1 MTSQPAATTPH
12 VVQSQKVPAEAV
24 PVTPAKASGKTG
36 PQGMPEGY
44 SGQEVNNPDNIEMK
58 HAGKPKS
65 VAIYYISATE
75 PVAPPSSSSADRSKM
90 KQQGSVRPAALLFN
104 NCCC

>member
-12 VVQSQKVPAEAV
+12 VVQPQKVPAEAV

-44 SGQEVNNPDNIEMK
+44 SAREIKHPDNIEMK

-65 VAIYYISATE
+65 VAIYYI
-75 PVAPPSSSSADRSKM
+75 R
-90 KQQGSVRPAALLFN
+90 ALLN
-104 NCCC
+104 LMPHPHLHPLTEAR